1 MSSPTFQLSCRVNP
15 VNKKRLDEIMEK
27 RGAKTKGQV
36 LTEII
41 EYYRKSVEKEDELPN
56 DNR

>member
-1 MSSPTFQLSCRVNP
+1 
-15 VNKKRLDEIMEK
+15 MEK